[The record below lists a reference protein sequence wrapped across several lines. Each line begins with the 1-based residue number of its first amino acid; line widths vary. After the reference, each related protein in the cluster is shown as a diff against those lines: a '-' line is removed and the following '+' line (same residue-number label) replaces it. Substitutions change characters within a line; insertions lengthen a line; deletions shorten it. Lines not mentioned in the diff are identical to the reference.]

1 MEFTTTSN
9 ATPTG
14 NAPPGNAPAPNNNS
28 PDTTLSGSLG
38 NTAKTVRSH
47 SIRITERTF
56 CVESW
61 PDGLVLD
68 LEKFNWHEWC
78 RRATNLVR
86 MQGFTRWLDGSLKC
100 PDEQQYP
107 EEHFAW
113 QHNDS
118 ALCGFLLAFISPADL
133 SLVEDLPTGHEIFE
147 TLRRRHENPGPVA
160 QALLLK
166 KVLNLEFD
174 LSTPLSETSAKLRE
188 YITAMGKIDDD
199 NLLTLGFLNALGD
212 RQFEHLKPAIQT
224 MSTTPGFCAASVVQ
238 LIKDEKRCLV
248 QLQTEQSL
256 PSRPSALNRAAAFPA
271 ANMRRPKPP
280 CSNCGRLNHSSDFCI
295 APGGRMA
302 GRSIDDARIAQRA
315 ASGKLP
321 CTLWA
326 MGKYE

>member
-1 MEFTTTSN
+1 MELTTTSN
-9 ATPTG
+9 TTPTG
-14 NAPPGNAPAPNNNS
+14 NASPGNAPAPDNNS
-28 PDTTLSGSLG
+28 PDPTLSGSSS
-38 NTAKTVRSH
+38 NTAKTVGSH
-47 SIRITERTF
+47 NIKITERTF

-61 PDGLVLD
+61 PNGLVLD
-68 LEKFNWHEWC
+68 LEKFNWREWC
-78 RRATNLVR
+78 QRATILVR

-118 ALCGFLLAFISPADL
+118 ELCGFLLDFISPADL

-147 TLRRRHENPGPVA
+147 TLRRRHEKRGPIA
-160 QALLLK
+160 QAVLLEK
-166 KVLNLEFD
+166 ILNVRFD
-174 LSTPLSETSAKLRE
+174 SSTRVSETVTKLKN
-188 YITAMGKIDDD
+188 YITAMGRVDDD
-199 NLLTLGFLNALGD
+199 NLLTLALLNALRDD
-212 RQFEHLKPAIQT
+212 RRFRHLFIAIQT
-224 MSTTPGFCAASVVQ
+224 MSTAPGFCSKSVVK
-238 LIKDEKRCLV
+238 LIEDEEWLAQRHTK
-248 QLQTEQSL
+248 QSV
-256 PSRPSALNRAAAFPA
+256 PSRPSTLDPPVAFPV

-321 CTLWA
+321 CAPWA
-326 MGKYE
+326 MGKYK